1 MSRKTLNGRVARY
14 GWRSNINLGRESK
27 RREHSRVRQMEA
39 KEWQAE
45 AWEELWEFF
54 G

>member
-1 MSRKTLNGRVARY
+1 MAGQKLNGRIARH
-14 GWRSNINLGRESK
+14 GWRKAINLGKESK

-45 AWEELWEFF
+45 AWEDIWELF